1 MNPKVGVPMVIA
13 LLLVSS
19 WAFTNGEHI
28 DDWVRDN
35 QLSSDESPEALLP
48 IQEEERWLVLVADFP
63 SQRASE
69 AWGVNQ
75 AQNMLDD
82 IARSYIE
89 QLTNGQTNLTIVV
102 HQEVAT
108 ASEDVGRYGSD
119 FEGNRDTDSAGDFLP
134 LDLAEEVVLDMAS
147 SVNWSQFDLN
157 DDDEVDRLLILHTTK
172 GQEENP
178 AQSEKIWSHFTHFET
193 PLDVGDGLS
202 VGHYTMA
209 SLRTGSSGMGT
220 VLHEMLHQMGALD
233 LYPVHDSSLDTD
245 WHGVGDWDI
254 MASGNWNGGGAW
266 PALPTS
272 PTMEL
277 IGLNRV
283 IEMDLEWPEASI
295 APCIGPTV
303 EMQGMSEGGMAL
315 KIPLNDH
322 EHVWIERHTD
332 VGFSGHLPGA
342 GILVMIQDRS
352 VGDEE
357 RNELNRDSEQ
367 PWLAVVEADGEVDM
381 RRGLNDGEG
390 EDLFQNGSSFGA
402 SGIQIRNHDG
412 FLVPWTATVQGTTNM
427 SIAFTSESCTPG
439 FSANGPDFGAVLLPN
454 QPYNITVETSQP
466 CNLSQNLTLSD
477 GRDIDASPTQLSVGS
492 TEVQLAFAWNGTAN
506 SESILEGVIECGLGK
521 LDLSTSLLTLARIP
535 TPTTVSG
542 TMAVD
547 DASQVVIP
555 IASIGEGEQS
565 FTLDLDG
572 PMSRVGTVDSRFVL
586 NGEDDLIIDINPN
599 GLLLDGMIVRGD
611 LTFIDSN
618 GHRWTYELNFVA
630 QESEPSAFEELRT
643 PARIV
648 GAFCLVAALYV
659 FLGVLEHKKKAKGNI
674 SQTSEEPINIEEAN
688 SQPPEVDPWGRP
700 VDSFE

>member
-1 MNPKVGVPMVIA
+1 MNPKVGVPVVIA
-13 LLLVSS
+13 LLLASS
-19 WAFTNGEHI
+19 WAFIDGEQI
-28 DDWVRDN
+28 DNWVRDN
-35 QLSSDESPEALLP
+35 QLSSDESPETLLG
-48 IQEEERWLVLVADFP
+48 IQQEERWLVLIADFP

-69 AWGVNQ
+69 AWGVSQ

-82 IARSYIE
+82 IARSYVE

-108 ASEDVGRYGSD
+108 ASEDVGHYGSD
-119 FEGNRDTDSAGDFLP
+119 YEGNRDTDSSGNFLP
-134 LDLAEEVVLDMAS
+134 LGLAEEVVLDLAS
-147 SVNWSQFDLN
+147 SINWSQFDLN
-157 DDDEVDRLLILHTTK
+157 GDDEVDRLLILHTAK
-172 GQEENP
+172 GQEETP
-178 AQSEKIWSHFTHFET
+178 GQSEKIWSHFTHFET
-193 PLDVGDGLS
+193 SLDVGDGLS

-245 WHGVGDWDI
+245 WHGVGNWDI

-277 IGLNRV
+277 IGLERV
-283 IEMDLEWPEASI
+283 VEMDLEWPEASI
-295 APCIGPTV
+295 APCVGPTV
-303 EMQGMSEGGMAL
+303 EMRGMSEGGMAL
-315 KIPLNDH
+315 KIPLNDE
-322 EHVWIERHTD
+322 EHVWVERHTD

-352 VGDEE
+352 VGDED
-357 RNELNRDSEQ
+357 RNELNRDPEQ
-367 PWLAVVEADGEVDM
+367 PWLAVVEADGGDDM
-381 RRGLNDGEG
+381 RRGLNDGEE

-402 SGIQIRNHDG
+402 RGVQIRNHDG

-439 FSANGPDFGAVLLPN
+439 FTADGPDFGAVLLPG

-466 CNLSQNLTLSD
+466 CNLTQNLTLSD
-477 GRDIDASPTQLSVGS
+477 GRGIDASPTQLSEGS
-492 TEVQLAFAWNGTAN
+492 TEVQLAFSWNGTAN
-506 SESILEGVIECGLGK
+506 SESILEGVIECGVGK
-521 LDLSTSLLTLARIP
+521 LDLSTTLLTLARIP
-535 TPTTVSG
+535 TPRTISG
-542 TMAVD
+542 TLDVD
-547 DASQVVIP
+547 DPSQAVIP
-555 IASIGEGEQS
+555 ITSIGEGEQS
-565 FTLDLDG
+565 FTLELDG
-572 PMSRVGTVDSRFVL
+572 PMSRVGTVDNRFVL
-586 NGEDDLIIDINPN
+586 DGEDDLIIEINPN

-618 GHRWTYELNFVA
+618 GHRWTYELNYVA
-630 QESEPSAFEELRT
+630 QESEPSAFEALRT
-643 PARIV
+643 PARIL

-659 FLGVLEHKKKAKGNI
+659 FLGVLEHKKKAKGNTPPAKTEHTI
-674 SQTSEEPINIEEAN
+674 VEEVKPK
-688 SQPPEVDPWGRP
+688 STEVDPWGRP